1 MQQVTSFEF
10 KRDLHFFP
18 ENERF
23 KNEMIDY
30 AHHCLYVVG

>member
-1 MQQVTSFEF
+1 MQQGTSFKF
-10 KRDLHFFP
+10 KLDLHFFP